1 MQNSNPIVVNIT
13 KKLPE
18 SNHFNSRWV
27 RDRYDL
33 DIENFKKNWN
43 FQFTLP
49 EKWNIG
55 LIVGNSGSGKSL
67 VSRNI
72 FEKVY
77 QGQIIQDDQVPLVE
91 AMGEDSMENIVNA
104 LTHVGMGTAPEWLT
118 PYAHLSTGQKM
129 RADLA
134 YCLLNDEPLI
144 AYDEFTSV
152 IDRDVAKPVCHSVA
166 KSFRSKNKQFVAIT
180 CHHDVEEWLQPD
192 WVLDM
197 DAKEYRDCKKKSLQS
212 KSQFKE
218 ATHNHGK
225 FFETFTI

>member
-1 MQNSNPIVVNIT
+1 MQNSDVVKVNIT
-13 KKLPE
+13 KRLPE

-33 DIENFKKNWN
+33 DIDNYKKTWSFEFK
-43 FQFTLP
+43 LP
-49 EKWNIG
+49 ENWNIG
-55 LIVGNSGSGKSL
+55 LIVGNSGSGKSI
-67 VSRNI
+67 VSRDI
-72 FEKVY
+72 FDKVY
-77 QGQIIQDDQVPLVE
+77 QGQIIQNDKVPLVE
-91 AMGEDSMENIVNA
+91 SMGNSSMEDIVNA

-118 PYAHLSTGQKM
+118 PYCHLSTGQKM

-134 YCLLNDEPLI
+134 YCLLNDEPII

-166 KSFRSKNKQFVAIT
+166 KSFRKKNKKFVAIT

-197 DAKEYRDCKKKSLQS
+197 DIKEFRDCKKKSHRS
-212 KSQFKE
+212 KSLFAAVPNKRG
-218 ATHNHGK
+218 NFLK
-225 FFETFTI
+225 TITI